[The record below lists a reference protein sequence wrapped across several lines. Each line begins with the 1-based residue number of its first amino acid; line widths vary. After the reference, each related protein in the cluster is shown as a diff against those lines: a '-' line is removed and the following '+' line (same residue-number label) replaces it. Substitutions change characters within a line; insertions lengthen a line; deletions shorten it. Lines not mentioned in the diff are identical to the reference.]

1 MFPVAWAACCVLPGR
16 RVVGMRRRDAWGLPG
31 LCPGAVRSGSSLEER
46 PAEFSSWLCKWESWL
61 CKWESSQWMEKLR
74 RRCPL
79 ALACPYLPLVLPF
92 APSPIGRLNKRAGN
106 VPVTAPLPPGT
117 YAVSCWKARMSQG
130 DSQTYFRPFLSL
142 NACARQLYSEQQGP
156 SKAAHTNVLYFEKVY
171 SFNGDSFN
179 WALPSLGAIK
189 WHLLAPDWKAMVH
202 AAPSYPAPAALLC
215 ITASHSDLTNLIHV

>member
-1 MFPVAWAACCVLPGR
+1 MALPGSH
-16 RVVGMRRRDAWGLPG
+16 P
-31 LCPGAVRSGSSLEER
+31 ER
-46 PAEFSSWLCKWESWL
+46 LKSRGDTGWVFL
-61 CKWESSQWMEKLR
+61 
-74 RRCPL
+74 L
-79 ALACPYLPLVLPF
+79 ALQKGELPVHGEAGEVGDAPKHWPAPTCPSCLSFPHFLLK
-92 APSPIGRLNKRAGN
+92 KRAGN
-106 VPVTAPLPPGT
+106 VPATALLPPGT

-142 NACARQLYSEQQGP
+142 NACARRLYSEQRGP

-189 WHLLAPDWKAMVH
+189 WHLLAPDWKATVH